1 MSQSIFPTIR
11 QSSSLFGEEGRL
23 SVDVFPYRNSIYVVA
38 PMAGVDT
45 TSIDI
50 HIHNDVLTIRG
61 VRTVPECLA
70 SATEMY
76 HEECYWGPFSRT
88 IVLPAPV
95 ISAQATA
102 DFSSGILTI
111 MIPKQAQ
118 ERRIPITI
126 VEE

>member
-1 MSQSIFPTIR
+1 MSLQHTIR
-11 QSSSLFGEEGRL
+11 TDASAYGEEGRL
-23 SVDVFPYRNSIYVVA
+23 SVDVFPLRDSIYIVA

-45 TSIDI
+45 ESIDI

-61 VRTVPECLA
+61 VRLVPESIA
-70 SATEMY
+70 AATEMY

-95 ISAQATA
+95 VSAHATA
-102 DFSSGILTI
+102 DFSSGVLTI
-111 MIPKQAQ
+111 AIPKQSQ

>member
-1 MSQSIFPTIR
+1 MSQSVYPTIR
-11 QSSSLFGEEGRL
+11 SSAPIFGEEGRL
-23 SVDVFPYRNSIYVVA
+23 SVDVFPYRDLIYVVA

-45 TSIDI
+45 SSIDI

-61 VRTVPECLA
+61 TRTVPESIA
-70 SATEMY
+70 AATEMY

-95 ISAQATA
+95 ISGQATA
-102 DFSSGILTI
+102 DFSAGILTI
-111 MIPKQAQ
+111 TIPKQST